1 MHCVSR
7 GRGAPP
13 LVFVHGFTCDH
24 SDWRFQVN
32 HFQSERQVVACD
44 LRGHGSSPGR
54 PAECTI
60 GHYGGDVAALLK
72 DLDFEKSIL
81 VGHSMGCRVVLEAAR
96 LDPERVSTLVLVD
109 GSRRARG
116 DGQQAESA
124 MRAMIQ
130 TLGYP
135 DFADALFSQMF
146 LRPSAQS
153 QAIMARAKR
162 MPAETAIAAWLSMV
176 RWDAEHMEQA
186 LAAVRAALTAIQ
198 STTINAEGKRVPLK
212 AGQTVPWF
220 ELLRQHVPSAR
231 LEIVPDTGHFTQ
243 LEAAASVN
251 RLIGEACGSKS
262 HRDSPDLPT
271 P

>member
-1 MHCVSR
+1 MRYFSR

-24 SDWRFQVN
+24 SDWRFQVS
-32 HFQSERQVVACD
+32 HFQSQRQVVACD
-44 LRGHGSSPGR
+44 LRGHGSTPGR

-60 GHYGGDVAALLK
+60 GHYGGDVAALLGK
-72 DLDFEKSIL
+72 LGFEKSIL

-96 LDPERVSTLVLVD
+96 LDPERVGAIVLIDGGRRLSADPVRGVD
-109 GSRRARG
+109 YA
-116 DGQQAESA
+116 
-124 MRAMIQ
+124 
-130 TLGYP
+130 

-176 RWDAEHMEQA
+176 RWDAEHMEPA
-186 LAAVRAALTAIQ
+186 LAAVRAPLTAIQ
-198 STTINAEGKRVPLK
+198 STTLNADGKRVPLQ
-212 AGQTVPWF
+212 AGQPLPWF
-220 ELLRQHVPSAR
+220 DLIRQHVPAAR
-231 LEIVPDTGHFTQ
+231 LEIVPDSGHFTQ

-251 RLIGEACGSKS
+251 RLIGEACRSAGA
-262 HRDSPDLPT
+262 P
-271 P
+271 

>member
-1 MHCVSR
+1 MHYFSR

-32 HFQSERQVVACD
+32 HFQSQRQVLACD

-60 GHYGGDVAALLK
+60 GHYGGDVAALLANL
-72 DLDFEKSIL
+72 DLEKSIL
-81 VGHSMGCRVVLEAAR
+81 VGHSMGCRVVLEAAH
-96 LDPERVSTLVLVD
+96 LDPERVCALVLVD
-109 GSRRARG
+109 GGRRASG
-116 DGQQAESA
+116 DAQQSESA

-130 TLGYP
+130 MMGYA

-153 QAIMARAKR
+153 QAIIARAKR
-162 MPAETAIAAWLSMV
+162 MPAESAIAAWLSMV
-176 RWDAEHMEQA
+176 RWDAEHMESA
-186 LAAVRAALTAIQ
+186 LAAVRVPLTAIQ

-212 AGQTVPWF
+212 AGQTLAWF
-220 ELLRQHVPSAR
+220 DLIKQHVPAAR
-231 LEIVPDTGHFTQ
+231 LEIVADTGHFTQ

-251 RLIGEACGSKS
+251 RLIAEACRSAVA
-262 HRDSPDLPT
+262 P
-271 P
+271 